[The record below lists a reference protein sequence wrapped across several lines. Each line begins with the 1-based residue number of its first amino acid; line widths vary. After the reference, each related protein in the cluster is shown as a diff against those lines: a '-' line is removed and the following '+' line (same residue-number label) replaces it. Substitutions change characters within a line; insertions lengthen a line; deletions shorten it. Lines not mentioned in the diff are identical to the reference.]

1 MFEIRKCQ
9 SNYFPIFTFFCCS
22 FFEQQVE
29 IPPSWDNMSPLL
41 CISLLNSS
49 GCSTGTSL
57 YSETENMNFSSL
69 WLWIPLNPRHHLW
82 ERATL
87 GTTLCSRMSVTLAGR
102 VLSSGFTITLT
113 LPSGKTDDTN
123 EGWLLVSGYQRHTLP
138 PLCYTVP
145 GPTGSHRHCSLRKH
159 TPSDGQRQVR
169 NNMGQINSM
178 IRLGDDSSWDGRL
191 KKKSLF

>member
-1 MFEIRKCQ
+1 
-9 SNYFPIFTFFCCS
+9 
-22 FFEQQVE
+22 
-29 IPPSWDNMSPLL
+29 
-41 CISLLNSS
+41 
-49 GCSTGTSL
+49 
-57 YSETENMNFSSL
+57 
-69 WLWIPLNPRHHLW
+69 
-82 ERATL
+82 
-87 GTTLCSRMSVTLAGR
+87 MSVTLAGR

-191 KKKSLF
+191 KKIPFLIPTSCKPCKADKTSLLLLCICKIKPTVTVNGCWVDSRGGGVGVLLGCGLLLHKTGKERPLWNVRVRQG